1 MKNLKSYLESGIL
14 EQYVLGDLSVEKKL
28 DVEMNALQ
36 YPEVRKEL
44 EEIEQALTSY
54 AKSIAIEPSIKAKTN
69 FLNAVNTIDQVNN
82 SSSANTGESYIKSL
96 TFYKYAF
103 AASLSLLLL
112 SSILLINLNNKLNES
127 YVQLAVLQSNNQKFS
142 NQVNYKES
150 ELSDTKNALQFYQN
164 PAAYKLVTLK
174 GSAKAPEASLLVAL
188 NEDKEEVMIDLSS
201 LNMPSNDQ
209 EHQYQLWAMVD
220 GKPVDLGVFDAKDD
234 STGMKKMKFIKNAQS
249 FAVTLEP
256 KGGSKN
262 PNMDKMM
269 AIGTI

>member
-14 EQYVLGDLSVEKKL
+14 EQYVLGDLSVKEKL
-28 DVEMNALQ
+28 DVENNARQ

-44 EEIEQALTSY
+44 EEIENALMSY
-54 AKSIAIEPSIKAKTN
+54 ARSNAIDPSQKIKTN
-69 FLNAVNTIDQVNN
+69 FLNAVNNSDQVNI
-82 SSSANTGESYIKSL
+82 SSSVNRGESNVRSL
-96 TFYKYAF
+96 KFYKYAF
-103 AASLSLLLL
+103 AASLTLLFISSVLL
-112 SSILLINLNNKLNES
+112 FNLNNKLNES
-127 YVQLAVLQSNNQKFS
+127 YVQLAILQSDNQKFTK
-142 NQVNYKES
+142 QVNYKEN

-164 PAAYKLVTLK
+164 PKAYKLVTLK
-174 GSAKAPEASLLVAL
+174 GSAKAPKASLLVAV

-201 LNMPSNDQ
+201 LRMPSNDQ

-220 GKPVDLGVFDAKDD
+220 GKPVDLGVFDAKNDR
-234 STGMKKMKFIKNAQS
+234 TGMKKMKFIKNAQS